1 VSDFFDSPVVRASLA
16 EIQELQEELMQ
27 NMMAVGMLRPPTSQQ
42 GKEQLDLMR
51 KLIDKQKNF
60 IFRLT
65 LSDDPK
71 ANEMKEHIMESARF
85 LGLKPGEDI
94 NEFFNNLEKTLD
106 RLEQTLDKGI

>member
-1 VSDFFDSPVVRASLA
+1 VSDFFDSPVVRASLV
-16 EIQELQEELMQ
+16 EIQELQEELMH
-27 NMMAVGMLRPPTSQQ
+27 NMMAGGMLRPPTSQQ

-71 ANEMKEHIMESARF
+71 ANEMKEQIMESARF
-85 LGLKPGEDI
+85 LGMKSGEDI